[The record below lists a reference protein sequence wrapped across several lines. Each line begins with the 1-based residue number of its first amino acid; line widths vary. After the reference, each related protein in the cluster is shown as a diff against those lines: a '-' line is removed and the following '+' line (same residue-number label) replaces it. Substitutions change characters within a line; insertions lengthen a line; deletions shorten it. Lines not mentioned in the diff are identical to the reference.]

1 MSHGCGRQTLND
13 KINMNTET
21 DDGNGKGQQTLAP
34 AGLLAAPVR
43 RHPDC
48 AESGCQTC
56 LDDHQALAD
65 FIESKIG
72 YSRDWL
78 GEYRA
83 YLDAKHIPAEV
94 NGWASRQAFDE
105 KNVSAFIE
113 DWCS

>member
-1 MSHGCGRQTLND
+1 MTNELLKPVADALKATPPVGSGTV
-13 KINMNTET
+13 
-21 DDGNGKGQQTLAP
+21 
-34 AGLLAAPVR
+34 LAAPVR

-48 AESGCQTC
+48 AESDCQTC

-72 YSRDWL
+72 YSLDWL

-83 YLDAKHIPAEV
+83 YLDAKKIPAEV

>member
-1 MSHGCGRQTLND
+1 MNKPVIEADNGERQRALSSATLL
-13 KINMNTET
+13 T
-21 DDGNGKGQQTLAP
+21 
-34 AGLLAAPVR
+34 APVR

-48 AESGCQTC
+48 AESVCQTC

-65 FIESKIG
+65 FIEAKIG

-83 YLDAKHIPAEV
+83 YLDAKEIPAEV

-105 KNVSAFIE
+105 KNVSAFIK

>member
-1 MSHGCGRQTLND
+1 MTPELLKSEADNCDAQSGLSP
-13 KINMNTET
+13 
-21 DDGNGKGQQTLAP
+21 AP
-34 AGLLAAPVR
+34 LLAAPVR

-48 AESGCQTC
+48 AESDCQTC

-83 YLDAKHIPAEV
+83 YLDAKKITAEV
-94 NGWASRQAFDE
+94 NGWASRQAFDG

>member
-1 MSHGCGRQTLND
+1 MDSQIQSNGGAQEAGRSSLH
-13 KINMNTET
+13 EV
-21 DDGNGKGQQTLAP
+21 
-34 AGLLAAPVR
+34 LAAPVR

-65 FIESKIG
+65 FIEAKIG